1 MARGSNALEEAR
13 SLLKDRL
20 KELEAERDR
29 VQKALANLGGSGR
42 RPGRPRGARG
52 KRRRRTGTRA
62 DEALKLLSQNPG
74 MRPSEIA
81 EKMGIKPNYIYRLM
95 NELQKDGLVRKRG
108 KGYLPS

>member
-1 MARGSNALEEAR
+1 MARGSNALDEAR
-13 SLLKDRL
+13 SLLQNRL
-20 KELEAERDR
+20 KELDSERER

-42 RPGRPRGARG
+42 GPGRPRGSRG

-62 DEALKLLSQNPG
+62 DEALKLLSQSPG

-81 EKMGIKPNYIYRLM
+81 EKMGIKPNYVYRLM
-95 NELQKDGLVRKRG
+95 NELQKEGLVRKRG